1 MSRLEK
7 NIESKSKL
15 RKYKYI
21 MRIVFLITMIIGTSV
36 CVFIVDSNAKSM
48 LGMKQYD
55 FPSINF
61 DITNFDFDISNF
73 DINGIIKKFNK

>member
-21 MRIVFLITMIIGTSV
+21 MRILFLITMIICTSV

-55 FPSINF
+55 FPSIK
-61 DITNFDFDISNF
+61 FDFDIPNF
-73 DINGIIKKFNK
+73 DIHEIIKKFNK

>member
-7 NIESKSKL
+7 TIESKSKL

-21 MRIVFLITMIIGTSV
+21 MRVVFLVIMIIGTSV

-55 FPSINF
+55 FLSINF
-61 DITNFDFDISNF
+61 DMTKFDLNITNFDIHE
-73 DINGIIKKFNK
+73 IIKKFNK

>member
-21 MRIVFLITMIIGTSV
+21 MRILFFITMIIGTSV
-36 CVFIVDSNAKSM
+36 FVFIVDSNAKSM

-55 FPSINF
+55 FPSIKF
-61 DITNFDFDISNF
+61 DITKFDFDIPNF
-73 DINGIIKKFNK
+73 DIHEIIKKFNK

>member
-55 FPSINF
+55 FPNINFDITNLNF
-61 DITNFDFDISNF
+61 DITNFDID
-73 DINGIIKKFNK
+73 GILKKFNK

>member
-21 MRIVFLITMIIGTSV
+21 MRILFLITMIIGTSV

-55 FPSINF
+55 F
-61 DITNFDFDISNF
+61 
-73 DINGIIKKFNK
+73 

>member
-7 NIESKSKL
+7 TIESKSKL

-21 MRIVFLITMIIGTSV
+21 MRVVFLVIMTIGTSV

-61 DITNFDFDISNF
+61 DMTKFDLNITNFDIHE
-73 DINGIIKKFNK
+73 IIKKFNK